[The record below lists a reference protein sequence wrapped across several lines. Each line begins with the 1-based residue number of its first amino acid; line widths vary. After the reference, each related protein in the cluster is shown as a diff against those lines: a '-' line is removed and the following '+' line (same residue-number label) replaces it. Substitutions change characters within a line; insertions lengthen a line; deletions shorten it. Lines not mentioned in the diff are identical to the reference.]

1 MSHELM
7 ISVIADYEG
16 LVHLRS
22 GSQTAVVGKDGA
34 LKLVAAWLATGKMSD
49 VIPRSPARAINGG
62 NG

>member
-1 MSHELM
+1 MTGAAG
-7 ISVIADYEG
+7 IGQARRDG
-16 LVHLRS
+16 GRS
-22 GSQTAVVGKDGA
+22 CRQKHARAVVGKDGA